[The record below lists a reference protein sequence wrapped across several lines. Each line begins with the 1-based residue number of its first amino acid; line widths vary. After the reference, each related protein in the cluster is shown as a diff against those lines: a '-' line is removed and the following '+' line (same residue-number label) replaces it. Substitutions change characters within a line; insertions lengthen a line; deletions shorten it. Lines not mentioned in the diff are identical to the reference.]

1 MYTKCLQPIYKDYDA
16 QVGRENIF
24 KPIVGKESLHQESN
38 NNGMRL
44 ISLCTDKGLVISST
58 HFQRKDIYKYTWIAP
73 GGQYKSQIDHV
84 VIEKRFKSSINSVRS
99 YRGADGDTD
108 HYLVISSLKVKLSRQ
123 WNMNQKGIKK
133 NARLDMDKIKN
144 QEEIT
149 AYHNNLNNILESNK
163 LDTEL
168 DSEKGWNIIKEA
180 VNKAA
185 YLFKKK
191 TQTREKP
198 WFDDECRDVIEKRSK
213 ARQEM
218 IQDPT
223 PEIVERYQDL
233 RKIASKKIRN
243 VKREYEK
250 QKIRNIEEHRRNPR
264 LFFGKCRSIKEGF
277 KAKTNIVK
285 DAHGCLITEE
295 SNIVEEFRKHFKELL
310 STTNEDVHPE
320 EYQEHSTNYS
330 VQPELPEPEYEEITQ
345 IIKSLKNNKAPGEDN
360 INAELIKTANPKL
373 ISKIWLLIKE
383 IWVSGKVPN
392 DWKTAIICPIYKKGD
407 PMETSNYRGIS
418 LLDTCYKVLSIA
430 ILRRIEVYT
439 NDIIGDY
446 QSGFMRGKSTT
457 YPIFSIRQLLERYYE
472 YGREVHLCFVDFKQA
487 YDSIIRG
494 KLWEALE
501 EFGIPTKLIQLIK
514 ECNTETK
521 CRVKFANT
529 LSESF
534 EVRTGLR
541 QGDALSPILFNLALE
556 KVIRSLPARQN
567 MEILEQNTILAYAD
581 DIVIIGSSRID
592 VEMRTADLIKAA
604 EPIGLKVNQEKTK
617 YLVVSREERALD
629 DMLVDGY
636 VFQQVTDF
644 KYLGTNINNR
654 NNMHNE
660 IKLRIASGNKGY
672 YALAKLLK
680 SKLLSRKS
688 KEYLYSSFLRPVLT
702 YGCETWS
709 VTKGDEEK
717 LSIFERK
724 VLRRIYGPVIENGEY
739 RRRTNQ
745 EVYQMFNKPI
755 ISSYLKS
762 KRLEWAGHIWRS
774 DGIAKDIFIGRL
786 NGKRPRG
793 RPRQR
798 WEDRVKTDLTEVS
811 EELIRIEDSEDRD
824 RWKDVVEAAKV
835 LNGL

>member
-1 MYTKCLQPIYKDYDA
+1 
-16 QVGRENIF
+16 
-24 KPIVGKESLHQESN
+24 
-38 NNGMRL
+38 
-44 ISLCTDKGLVISST
+44 
-58 HFQRKDIYKYTWIAP
+58 
-73 GGQYKSQIDHV
+73 
-84 VIEKRFKSSINSVRS
+84 
-99 YRGADGDTD
+99 
-108 HYLVISSLKVKLSRQ
+108 
-123 WNMNQKGIKK
+123 MNQKGIKK
-133 NARLDMDKIKN
+133 NARLYMEKIKN

-163 LDTEL
+163 LDTEP

-198 WFDDECRDVIEKRSK
+198 WFDDECRDVTEKRSK

-223 PEIVERYQDL
+223 PVIVERYQDL

-250 QKIRNIEEHRRNPR
+250 QKIINIEEHRRNPR
-264 LFFGKCRSIKEGF
+264 LFFRKCRSIKEGF
-277 KAKTNIVK
+277 KAKTNIFK

-320 EYQEHSTNYS
+320 EYQEHTTNYS
-330 VQPELPEPEYEEITQ
+330 VQPELPEPEYEEIKQ
-345 IIKSLKNNKAPGEDN
+345 IIKSLKNNKTPGEDN

-383 IWVSGKVPN
+383 IWVSGKFPN

-430 ILRRIEVYT
+430 ILRRLEVYT

-487 YDSIIRG
+487 YDSIIRR

-501 EFGIPTKLIQLIK
+501 EFGIPTKLLIK

-534 EVRTGLR
+534 EVRAGLR

-592 VEMRTADLIKAA
+592 VETRTADLIKAA

-672 YALAKLLK
+672 YALAKLFK

-717 LSIFERK
+717 LNIFERK
-724 VLRRIYGPVIENGEY
+724 VLRRIYGPVFENGEY
-739 RRRTNQ
+739 R
-745 EVYQMFNKPI
+745 
-755 ISSYLKS
+755 
-762 KRLEWAGHIWRS
+762 
-774 DGIAKDIFIGRL
+774 
-786 NGKRPRG
+786 
-793 RPRQR
+793 
-798 WEDRVKTDLTEVS
+798 
-811 EELIRIEDSEDRD
+811 
-824 RWKDVVEAAKV
+824 
-835 LNGL
+835 